1 VANKKGSAS
10 GAVEDFGEA
19 VDEYLR
25 SASDAVLDQQKAVWS
40 SFRDIASTWADDT
53 ANQGARETA
62 KLMMSSFL
70 EFAGMEREM
79 RKQFVALQVDFADK
93 QIALL
98 ESHRRSVGAKKS
110 GAKKKTKRAG
120 KGKK

>member
-1 VANKKGSAS
+1 MANKNGSARGS
-10 GAVEDFGEA
+10 VEDFGEA
-19 VDEYLR
+19 VDEYVR

-40 SFRDIASTWADDT
+40 SFRDVASTWADDS
-53 ANQGARETA
+53 ANQAVRETA

-79 RKQFVALQVDFADK
+79 RKRLVDLQVDFADK

-98 ESHRRSVGAKKS
+98 ESHRRSVGTKKS
-110 GAKKKTKRAG
+110 GAKRNKSAG
-120 KGKK
+120 KRKK

>member
-1 VANKKGSAS
+1 VANKNGSAH

-19 VDEYLR
+19 VDEYVR

-40 SFRDIASTWADDT
+40 SFRDVASTWADDS
-53 ANQGARETA
+53 ANQAVRETA

-70 EFAGMEREM
+70 EFAGMERDM
-79 RKQFVALQVDFADK
+79 RKRLVELQVDFADK

-98 ESHRRSVGAKKS
+98 ESHRRSVGTKKN
-110 GAKKKTKRAG
+110 GAKRNKRAG

>member
-1 VANKKGSAS
+1 MVNKNGSARGS
-10 GAVEDFGEA
+10 VEDFGEA
-19 VDEYLR
+19 VDEYVR

-40 SFRDIASTWADDT
+40 SFRDVASTWADDS
-53 ANQGARETA
+53 ANQAVRETA

-79 RKQFVALQVDFADK
+79 RKRLVDLQVDFADK

-98 ESHRRSVGAKKS
+98 ESHRRSVGTKKS
-110 GAKKKTKRAG
+110 GAKRNKSAAKRKK
-120 KGKK
+120 

>member
-1 VANKKGSAS
+1 VASKNGSAR
-10 GAVEDFGEA
+10 GVGEDFGEA

-40 SFRDIASTWADDT
+40 SFRDVASTWADDS
-53 ANQGARETA
+53 ANQAVRETA

-79 RKQFVALQVDFADK
+79 RKRLVELQVEFANK
-93 QIALL
+93 QIELI
-98 ESHRRSVGAKKS
+98 ESHRSSAGTKKRRAKKN
-110 GAKKKTKRAG
+110 KRAG
-120 KGKK
+120 KGK

>member
-1 VANKKGSAS
+1 VVNKNGSARGS
-10 GAVEDFGEA
+10 VEDFGEA
-19 VDEYLR
+19 VDEYVR

-40 SFRDIASTWADDT
+40 SFRDVASTWADDS
-53 ANQGARETA
+53 ANQAVRETA

-79 RKQFVALQVDFADK
+79 RKRLVDLQVDFADK

-98 ESHRRSVGAKKS
+98 ESHRRSVGTKKS
-110 GAKKKTKRAG
+110 GAKRNKSAAKRKK
-120 KGKK
+120 

>member
-1 VANKKGSAS
+1 MVKKNGAAG

-19 VDEYLR
+19 VDDYVR
-25 SASDAVLDQQKAVWS
+25 SASDAVLVQQKAVWS
-40 SFRDIASTWADDT
+40 SFRDVASTWADDG
-53 ANQGARETA
+53 ANEAVRETA

-79 RKQFVALQVDFADK
+79 RKQLVALQVDFADK

-98 ESHRRSVGAKKS
+98 ESHRRSIGTKRS
-110 GAKKKTKRAG
+110 GAKRKKRAG

>member
-1 VANKKGSAS
+1 M
-10 GAVEDFGEA
+10 EDFGEA
-19 VDEYLR
+19 VDEYVR

-40 SFRDIASTWADDT
+40 SFRDVASTWADDS
-53 ANQGARETA
+53 ANQAVRETA

-79 RKQFVALQVDFADK
+79 RKRLVDLQVDFADK

-98 ESHRRSVGAKKS
+98 ESHRRSVGTKKS
-110 GAKKKTKRAG
+110 GAKRNKSAG
-120 KGKK
+120 KRKK

>member
-1 VANKKGSAS
+1 M
-10 GAVEDFGEA
+10 EDFGEA
-19 VDEYLR
+19 VDEYVR

-40 SFRDIASTWADDT
+40 SFRDVASTWADDS
-53 ANQGARETA
+53 ANQAVRETA

-79 RKQFVALQVDFADK
+79 RKRLVDLQVDFADK

-98 ESHRRSVGAKKS
+98 ESHRRSVGTKKS
-110 GAKKKTKRAG
+110 GAKRNKSAAKRKK
-120 KGKK
+120 